1 MGTWVNKGMYH
12 VSNLFEY
19 WEFGNLLMKNQNRK
33 IMENSCA
40 LMSYVYF
47 STKKRAIKQKGDKMP
62 QSKWWKQCIC
72 TVLEIRMHE
81 YVENMVNG

>member
-33 IMENSCA
+33 IMENPCA
-40 LMSYVYF
+40 LISYVCFYD
-47 STKKRAIKQKGDKMP
+47 SKKKEREKRKKNIYNINK
-62 QSKWWKQCIC
+62 
-72 TVLEIRMHE
+72 
-81 YVENMVNG
+81 